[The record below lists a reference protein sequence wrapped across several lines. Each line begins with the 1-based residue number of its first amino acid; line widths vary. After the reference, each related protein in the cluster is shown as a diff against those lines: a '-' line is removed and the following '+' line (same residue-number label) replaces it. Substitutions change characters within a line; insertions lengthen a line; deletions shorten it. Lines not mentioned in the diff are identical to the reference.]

1 MDTGDKIKFE
11 PIWISGLAALAFFF
25 IYKTGSVFLQ
35 DGIHDWQKDVLLLIF
50 PVFSARLFLP
60 MFFKM
65 IFGIPALQFTDD
77 QLIDNVVGV
86 SIDWENVQNIRIS
99 GVRKP
104 FLSID
109 LKDTGKFYSGI
120 RNPFK
125 RILLRGLFA
134 LASGDVPVN
143 LAFVAGDNEAAAALA
158 RVYWNRYYGI
168 TD

>member
-1 MDTGDKIKFE
+1 MESQDKIRFE
-11 PIWISGLAALAFFF
+11 PIWITGMAALAFFL
-25 IYKTGSVFLQ
+25 IYKAGGVFVQ
-35 DGIHDWQKDVLLLIF
+35 DGIHQWLRDAPILIIPF
-50 PVFSARLFLP
+50 FTSLAFLP

-65 IFGIPALQFTDD
+65 IFGIPALQFIND

-86 SIDWENVQNIRIS
+86 RIDWENVQNIRIS
-99 GVRKP
+99 GVSKP

-109 LKDTGKFYSGI
+109 LKDTGKFYASI

-143 LAFVAGDNEAAAALA
+143 LAFVAGDNEAAAAMA

-168 TD
+168 ND